1 MRGFE
6 VRRAWAFAPGHVT
19 GIFAPDLTTTD
30 PRGRGSRGLGVVLEA
45 GAHSEVVWQPAK
57 RTRIQVRDERGSPLP
72 ITEEALRHLVPAG
85 CRSGL
90 GFRAAR
96 SSGGSGVRHERGGDA
111 RLLPRG
117 RSPLRSPTGTRGR
130 GRPSGRTPRGR
141 WAGRGVRDPG
151 RRPRISERGWH
162 PSLGTNQPLPL
173 PLPALGRSG
182 RWPPTLPRSPAA
194 AEVPRS
200 RGSGST
206 GARPYPRASSRR
218 TVSRAQRTVH
228 RPARVWSPPRWVR
241 SCGLCAVCG
250 WWAAQAMFGRSFFAV
265 AATRRHCE
273 AGSKSSSEPG
283 FRQSSSRP
291 RAPVPG
297 SPRAAAPSGS
307 RR

>member
-85 CRSGL
+85 AGAVSVFVRHDLPVGQGFGMSAAGTLASSLAAAHLFDLPRARAVEVAHLAELLGGGGL
-90 GFRAAR
+90 GGVSAILGGGLEFRSVAGIPPWGRIDHFPFPYPLWVGVVGGPLPSPGLLRQPRFLARVARAAR
-96 SSGGSGVRHERGGDA
+96 ELDLIRA
-111 RLLPRG
+111 
-117 RSPLRSPTGTRGR
+117 
-130 GRPSGRTPRGR
+130 
-141 WAGRGVRDPG
+141 
-151 RRPRISERGWH
+151 RPRAEQFLELSERFTDR
-162 PSLGTNQPLPL
+162 LGL
-173 PLPALGRSG
+173 
-182 RWPPTLPRSPAA
+182 
-194 AEVPRS
+194 V
-200 RGSGST
+200 
-206 GARPYPRASSRR
+206 
-218 TVSRAQRTVH
+218 
-228 RPARVWSPPRWVR
+228 SPPLGSLVR
-241 SCGLCAVCG
+241 ALRRRG

-273 AGSKSSSEPG
+273 AGLEVLERAGIPAVELSA
-283 FRQSSSRP
+283 SRTGP
-291 RAPVPG
+291 RLL
-297 SPRAAAPSGS
+297 RAAAPSGS